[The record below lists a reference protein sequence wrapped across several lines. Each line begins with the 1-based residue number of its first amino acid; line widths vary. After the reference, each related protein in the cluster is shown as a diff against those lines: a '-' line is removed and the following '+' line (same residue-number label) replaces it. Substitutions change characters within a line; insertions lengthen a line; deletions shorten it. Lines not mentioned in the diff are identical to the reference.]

1 MRLFLLPVSTRRT
14 LIYCQRIARNS
25 VNARPSL
32 LDRATTKANE
42 IWADFEK
49 SEVIWKKRITQY
61 GNVILRR
68 IPFEEWGLKTIP
80 SLSARRHQA
89 ELSGKEKVEVL
100 FPGLFLRP
108 SRADAELKKLA
119 TERQDLHR
127 KRMWWSIIAFPFTLP
142 IALLPM
148 YVRDIEHGLSNIE
161 LRNLEFQIC
170 LAFTSCSELILIG
183 RVWQSWKCIEQ

>member
-1 MRLFLLPVSTRRT
+1 MRLFLLPISTRRT
-14 LIYCQRIARNS
+14 LIYCQRTAS
-25 VNARPSL
+25 DDLHARPSRPSL
-32 LDRATTKANE
+32 VERATAKANE

-49 SEVIWKKRITQY
+49 SDASWKRKITQY

-80 SLSARRHQA
+80 PLNVRRHRA

-108 SRADAELKKLA
+108 SRVDVELRRLA
-119 TERQDLHR
+119 IERQDLHR
-127 KRMWWSIIAFPFTLP
+127 QRMWWSIIAFPFTLP

-148 YVRDIEHGLSNIE
+148 YVQDFEHGSLNVD
-161 LRNLEFQIC
+161 LRRVEFRIC
-170 LAFTSCSELILIG
+170 LASTSCFELIHIG
-183 RVWQSWKCIEQ
+183 KVR